1 MVAPGCA
8 RKRVTRGGW
17 CDLWQDPKI
26 ASQRRERK
34 KLLRGTHRERQIAS
48 RNHDQSLQQRGYL
61 PDRRHRNVPHIWFR
75 IRRGRR
81 WVTPEIHREDKT
93 HAKIGG
99 PCTDLVCPEV
109 ASVLCS
115 HPGSLLFAEWH
126 I

>member
-1 MVAPGCA
+1 MSEKAPDA
-8 RKRVTRGGW
+8 WWVVR
-17 CDLWQDPKI
+17 LSQDPKI

-93 HAKIGG
+93 YG
-99 PCTDLVCPEV
+99 PI
-109 ASVLCS
+109 SVFLTKGY
-115 HPGSLLFAEWH
+115 HVPYK
-126 I
+126 